1 MSLRVTQSMMSNQL
15 LRNVSNNLGRMNNLQ
30 NQLST
35 GKQINAPSDD
45 PVGLT
50 FAMRYRSE
58 ISANDQYIR
67 NVDSAKSSLDYTDMV
82 LSQVGDVLHR
92 VRELMVKG
100 ADGTVPQTGYDAIK
114 LEIDELFNQLV
125 EIGNSK
131 FNGKYVFNG
140 EMTETAPYPT
150 TTINN
155 ANPDAPKV
163 YQVATDDKQIRYEL
177 APGMVLGV
185 NITGNDL
192 FGMPVDETNG
202 PVEESDNMFYVL
214 KQVSE
219 ALGAG
224 DNQKVSSLLGNIDSR
239 INILL
244 EQRAEIGAR
253 SNRVSLVE
261 GRLEDISVNLMTI
274 KSKTEDADL
283 AMVITNLKMEE
294 NVYQASL
301 SAGAKII
308 KPSLIDFL
316 R

>member
-15 LRNVSNNLGRMNNLQ
+15 LRNVSNNLGRMNTLQ
-30 NQLST
+30 DQLST
-35 GKQINAPSDD
+35 GKRINAPSDD

-67 NVDSAKSSLDYTDMV
+67 NVDSAKSSLDYTDMA
-82 LSQVGDVLHR
+82 LSQMGDVLHR

-100 ADGTVPQTGYDAIK
+100 ADGSLPQTGYDAVK
-114 LEIDELFNQLV
+114 LEMDELFNQLV

-140 EMTETAPYPT
+140 EQTETQPYPT
-150 TTINN
+150 TTLNDT
-155 ANPDAPKV
+155 NPDALKAFN
-163 YQVATDDKQIRYEL
+163 VATDTKQIKYEL
-177 APGMVLGV
+177 GPGMVLSV
-185 NITGNDL
+185 NITGNDV
-192 FGMPVDETNG
+192 FGMPVTDEADTD
-202 PVEESDNMFYVL
+202 SDNVFHVL
-214 KQVSE
+214 RQVSE
-219 ALGAG
+219 ALGSG
-224 DNQKVSSLLGNIDSR
+224 VSEEVSRLLGKIDTR
-239 INILL
+239 INTLL

-253 SNRVSLVE
+253 TNRVSLVE
-261 GRLEDISVNLMTI
+261 GRLEDISINLMSI

-283 AMVITNLKMEE
+283 AYVITNLKMEE

-301 SAGAKII
+301 SAGAKLIT
-308 KPSLIDFL
+308 PSLVDFL

>member
-1 MSLRVTQSMMSNQL
+1 MSLRVTQSMMSAQL
-15 LRNVSNNLGRMNNLQ
+15 LRNVSNNLGRMNTLQ

-35 GKQINAPSDD
+35 GKRINAPSDD

-67 NVDSAKSSLDYTDMV
+67 NVDSAKSSLNYTDMA

-100 ADGTVPQTGYDAIK
+100 ADGSLPQTGYDAIK
-114 LEIDELFNQLV
+114 LEIDELYNQLV

-140 EMTETAPYPT
+140 EQTETAPYPT
-150 TTINN
+150 TTLGNSD
-155 ANPDAPKV
+155 PDAVKA
-163 YQVATDDKQIRYEL
+163 YQVATDNQQIKYEL
-177 APGMVLGV
+177 APGMVLAV
-185 NITGNDL
+185 NITGNDV
-192 FGMPVDETNG
+192 FGLPVDESAG
-202 PVEESDNMFYVL
+202 PDTESDNMFHVL
-214 KQVSE
+214 RQVSE
-219 ALGAG
+219 ALGSG
-224 DNQKVSSLLGNIDSR
+224 DASEVSSLLGKMDSR
-239 INILL
+239 INTLL

-261 GRLEDISVNLMTI
+261 GRLEDISVNLTSI

-301 SAGAKII
+301 SAGAKLIT
-308 KPSLIDFL
+308 PSLVDFL

>member
-1 MSLRVTQSMMSNQL
+1 MSLRVTQTMMSNQL
-15 LRNVSNNLGRMNNLQ
+15 LRNVTNNLGRMNNMQ

-35 GKQINAPSDD
+35 GKRINAPSDD

-67 NVDSAKSSLDYTDMV
+67 NVDSAKSSLDYTDMA

-92 VRELMVKG
+92 ARELMVKG
-100 ADGTVPQTGYDAIK
+100 ADGSMPQTGYDAIK
-114 LEIDELFNQLV
+114 LEIDELYGQLV

-140 EMTETAPYPT
+140 EQTETAPYPT
-150 TTINN
+150 TGLDSTDTAALKAFN
-155 ANPDAPKV
+155 
-163 YQVATDDKQIRYEL
+163 VATDTQQIKYEL
-177 APGMVLGV
+177 APGMTLAV
-185 NITGNDL
+185 NLTGNDI
-192 FGMPVDETNG
+192 FGMPLDETGSNAN
-202 PVEESDNMFYVL
+202 SDNMFYVL
-214 KQVSE
+214 QQVST

-224 DNQKVSSLLGNIDSR
+224 NHQEVSNLLGKMDTR
-239 INILL
+239 INTLL

-253 SNRVSLVE
+253 SNRIDLVA
-261 GRLEDISVNLMTI
+261 GRLEDISINLTSI
-274 KSKTEDADL
+274 QSKTEDADL
-283 AMVITNLKMEE
+283 AQVITNLKMEE

-308 KPSLIDFL
+308 SPSLVDFL